1 MGDATEQLPND
12 VRDELALREDA
23 LARVRKMLVQHLK
36 VAIPE
41 DHIDLDAPL
50 FGTGI
55 GLDSI
60 DGIELVVAVER
71 EFALHIPHGAV
82 GPWPFRTVH
91 ALVDF
96 VVHPPSSVARVPPMV
111 STPEPEPAR

>member
-1 MGDATEQLPND
+1 MPDAIQRLPQD

-23 LARVRKMLVQHLK
+23 LARIRKMLVEHLK
-36 VAIPE
+36 VSIPP

-96 VVHPPSSVARVPPMV
+96 VVHPPSSVARQAPVA
-111 STPEPEPAR
+111 TEPAR